1 MPAPPAPV
9 RIRLRS
15 LPPAAGLH
23 WIRRGF
29 RTYWRRPI
37 GFTGLFLFVLTLAL
51 FAAIVLPP
59 ALRLATVALWPL
71 MSLGFMI
78 ATEDVLNDLPLRPS
92 VFWAPMVM
100 GRPARRSL
108 VAIGILYGIGCVL
121 VVLLGDTLDGGE
133 AHRWMEKL
141 MTPRTDGKMPEI
153 PPISGVGLAV
163 LLLNTFSG
171 ALVSIPLWHAPA
183 LVHWGRQ
190 RTAQALFSS
199 LVSIWR
205 TRAAFFVF
213 GVGWLVIVLLYMQ
226 VIALGV
232 NLVGPLAMSMPM
244 LTGMLVLTATFYV
257 SLWFGFVDTF
267 EITSTVAWRTVMADT
282 DPDTPAS

>member
-29 RTYWRRPI
+29 RTFWRRPI

-59 ALRLATVALWPL
+59 ALRVATVALWPL

-92 VFWAPMVM
+92 VFWSPMVM
-100 GRPARRSL
+100 SREARRSL
-108 VAIGILYGIGCVL
+108 VAIGIIYGVGCVL
-121 VVLLGDTLDGGE
+121 IVLLGDTLDGGE
-133 AHRWMEKL
+133 ARRWMEKL
-141 MTPRTDGKMPEI
+141 MTPRTDGKMPEV
-153 PPISGVGLAV
+153 PAISGVGLAV

-232 NLVGPLAMSMPM
+232 NLLGPLAMAMPM

-267 EITSTVAWRTVMADT
+267 EITSTVAYRTVMADA

>member
-29 RTYWRRPI
+29 RTYWRRPL
-37 GFTGLFLFVLTLAL
+37 GFTGLFLFVLALAL

-121 VVLLGDTLDGGE
+121 IVLLGDTLDGGE
-133 AHRWMEKL
+133 ARRWMEKL

-232 NLVGPLAMSMPM
+232 NLLGPLAMAMPM
-244 LTGMLVLTATFYV
+244 LTGMLLLTAAFYV

-267 EITSTVAWRTVMADT
+267 EITSTVAYRTVMADT
-282 DPDTPAS
+282 DPDTPAP